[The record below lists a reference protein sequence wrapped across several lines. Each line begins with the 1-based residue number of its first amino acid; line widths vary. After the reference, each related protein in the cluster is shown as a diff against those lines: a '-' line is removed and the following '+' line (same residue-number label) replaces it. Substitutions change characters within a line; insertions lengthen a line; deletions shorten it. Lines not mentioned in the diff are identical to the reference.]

1 MTCATSS
8 NKSNGQSGAEP
19 PPLLIQTKPHYF
31 TMNTN
36 TIRIFQILNILAAA
50 IEFTYNL
57 GKQSRPYILGA
68 IVVAMIVGDC
78 FIKGCQYVYKNRLLI
93 IERANDYRNQFG
105 SYFVYA

>member
-1 MTCATSS
+1 
-8 NKSNGQSGAEP
+8 
-19 PPLLIQTKPHYF
+19 
-31 TMNTN
+31 MNTN

-57 GKQSRPYILGA
+57 GKQIRPYILGA
-68 IVVAMIVGDC
+68 IAIAIIIGQD
-78 FIKGCQYVYKNRLLI
+78 FIKGCQYVYNNRLLI

>member
-1 MTCATSS
+1 
-8 NKSNGQSGAEP
+8 
-19 PPLLIQTKPHYF
+19 
-31 TMNTN
+31 MNT
-36 TIRIFQILNILAAA
+36 TTLRIFQIVNFLAAA

-78 FIKGCQYVYKNRLLI
+78 FIKGCQYVYNNRLLI
-93 IERANDYRNQFG
+93 AERANAYRNQFG